1 MHQKPEIIHLA
12 VANMPLYEML
22 RPPVCSCSI
31 PGECE
36 TSEDNVLEVGN
47 VKNDKD
53 DNFSSVRLYDL
64 EQANVLFQ
72 ILISI
77 TKEEDCAQACGEFN
91 LCTNYTFLGPQN
103 PLR

>member
-1 MHQKPEIIHLA
+1 
-12 VANMPLYEML
+12 ML

-53 DNFSSVRLYDL
+53 D
-64 EQANVLFQ
+64 
-72 ILISI
+72 ILLS
-77 TKEEDCAQACGEFN
+77 DCVI
-91 LCTNYTFLGPQN
+91 
-103 PLR
+103 

>member
-1 MHQKPEIIHLA
+1 MKLNFFKAAQIGPLTKSLEPLKFRLSLYMHQKPATIHLA

-53 DNFSSVRLYDL
+53 DNLLV
-64 EQANVLFQ
+64 
-72 ILISI
+72 
-77 TKEEDCAQACGEFN
+77 
-91 LCTNYTFLGPQN
+91 
-103 PLR
+103 

>member
-1 MHQKPEIIHLA
+1 MVLSQKAEFPGALEAILIHAPKTIHLA

-36 TSEDNVLEVGN
+36 TSEDNVLEVVN

-53 DNFSSVRLYDL
+53 DNLLS
-64 EQANVLFQ
+64 
-72 ILISI
+72 
-77 TKEEDCAQACGEFN
+77 DCVI
-91 LCTNYTFLGPQN
+91 
-103 PLR
+103 

>member
-22 RPPVCSCSI
+22 RPPVCSCST

-53 DNFSSVRLYDL
+53 DNLLSVRLCDL
-64 EQANVLFQ
+64 EQANLLFQ
-72 ILISI
+72 ILSSI